1 MLDLPPPPP
10 PPGASDPR
18 HLTDAPTLA
27 GELRQALGRANRR
40 LRAERGDAGLSDA
53 QFSVLAV
60 LLRDGPTTPGR
71 LAELE
76 RVQPPTM
83 TRTVNC
89 LAELGLV
96 TKGSS
101 PDDGRHVVVAL
112 SVAGETEV
120 RETRRR
126 REAWLTQRLAVLG
139 ADDRAVLERAAQLL
153 REVAAS

>member
-1 MLDLPPPPP
+1 MLDP
-10 PPGASDPR
+10 
-18 HLTDAPTLA
+18 PTLA

-40 LRAERGDAGLSDA
+40 VRAERSDAGLSDA

-60 LLRDGPTTPGR
+60 LLREGPTTPGR

-83 TRTVNC
+83 TRTVNS

-96 TKGSS
+96 TKGGS

-112 SVAGETEV
+112 TAAGETEV

-126 REAWLTQRLAVLG
+126 REAWLTQRLAALG
-139 ADDRAVLERAAQLL
+139 ADDRAVLERAAQVLK
-153 REVAAS
+153 EMAAS